1 MKHLQYLFNG
11 LIKQNPTLVLLLGT
25 CPTLAVTTSAINGVG
40 MGFSTLFVLVCSN
53 IVISLIQKIVPKS
66 VRIPCYI
73 VVISAF
79 VTILGLLVQTY
90 LPDINSALG
99 IYLPLIVVNCIVLG
113 RAEMFASKHGV
124 LDSMLDGI
132 GMGLG
137 FTLALI
143 CMGSVREFFS
153 QGSLFGFAILPEGA
167 DTMAFFGT
175 PAGGFFVFG
184 CLIAL
189 VTAVTKGKA
198 PVKKSFDCEGCPSAS
213 LCHAS
218 YKCIEIE
225 PAAVPAPETVDAAA
239 LEGKEEQNK

>member
-1 MKHLQYLFNG
+1 MKHLQYLLNG

-53 IVISLIQKIVPKS
+53 IVISLIKNIVPKS

-79 VTILGLLVQTY
+79 VTILGLVVQAY
-90 LPDINSALG
+90 LPDINNALG

-124 LDSMLDGI
+124 LDSMLDGV

-143 CMGSVREFFS
+143 CMGSVREFFA
-153 QGSLFGFAILPEGA
+153 QGSLFGLAILPEGA

-189 VTAVTKGKA
+189 VTAITKGKA
-198 PVKKSFDCEGCPSAS
+198 PVKKSFDCEGCPSAA

-218 YKCIEIE
+218 YKCVEME
-225 PAAVPAPETVDAAA
+225 KAAQPEGPDTAED
-239 LEGKEEQNK
+239 KEAQNQ

>member
-1 MKHLQYLFNG
+1 MKHLQYLLNG

-53 IVISLIQKIVPKS
+53 IVISLIKNIVPKS

-79 VTILGLLVQTY
+79 VTILGLVVQAY
-90 LPDINSALG
+90 LPDINNALG

-124 LDSMLDGI
+124 LDSMLDGV

-143 CMGSVREFFS
+143 CMGSVREFFA
-153 QGSLFGFAILPEGA
+153 QGSRSGWPSCRKAQTPWRFRDPCRRLFRVRLPHRPGHRHYQGKSAGEKILRLRG
-167 DTMAFFGT
+167 MSLRG
-175 PAGGFFVFG
+175 
-184 CLIAL
+184 
-189 VTAVTKGKA
+189 
-198 PVKKSFDCEGCPSAS
+198 PVPR
-213 LCHAS
+213 L
-218 YKCIEIE
+218 
-225 PAAVPAPETVDAAA
+225 
-239 LEGKEEQNK
+239 L